1 MSLSIRVV
9 GCLETLDWSLAYFGV
24 YQPAPLCN
32 QWVREVLLTKF
43 YPIRNNF
50 TGGNC
55 VISCLLKNELFRV
68 RGFGP
73 GWLQGLILIIL
84 DHTSRSQVCTSIL
97 GALCTPSYHKVYYDI
112 ILMKH
117 NIFNKHWFS
126 SHMLSIP
133 PDLEGV
139 RYYSSILDSI
149 VSRKPSPN
157 SQGDS
162 KRHPK
167 YHSIITTS
175 RPNLQ
180 HHRPPRSPKAHLS
193 HRTASFLGKLWQYGL
208 NHHLDIGE

>member
-1 MSLSIRVV
+1 MVQYSQQGKEKSGNVKRDSKRSSWSVWRPLEVIDFRVSNTCFLISFIPFFFFPSALIMSLSIRVV
-9 GCLETLDWSLAYFGV
+9 GCLETLDWSLVYFGA

-32 QWVREVLLTKF
+32 QWVREVLLTKI

-133 PDLEGV
+133 PDIEGV
-139 RYYSSILDSI
+139 RC
-149 VSRKPSPN
+149 
-157 SQGDS
+157 
-162 KRHPK
+162 
-167 YHSIITTS
+167 
-175 RPNLQ
+175 
-180 HHRPPRSPKAHLS
+180 
-193 HRTASFLGKLWQYGL
+193 
-208 NHHLDIGE
+208 